1 MKSLFT
7 ALVVLG
13 LSLGASAAMAA
24 DSRNVTV
31 INETGYA
38 IKFLGFNAPDDG
50 LEEWD
55 NELDKTLKNQDST
68 YVEFDDDD
76 EGCVWNVKVTWQI
89 TTRRC
94 SGKTSTFAS
103 LRPFDCAMIWY
114 QDDVLHRGV
123 TGGKPCRRSRRGAS
137 LVADGR
143 SPIPLSAQRRPP
155 SSRAAIL
162 LNVFKLICLVQS
174 LAKISRFRR
183 RANQRYQL
191 APSFPGKRGVSRSSR
206 NAGEDAVD
214 AAASARR

>member
-55 NELDKTLKNQDST
+55 NELEKTLKNQDST

-76 EGCVWNVKVTWQI
+76 EGCVWNVKVTWANYDEAVLWKNVNLCKFTALRLRYDPGTK
-89 TTRRC
+89 TT
-94 SGKTSTFAS
+94 
-103 LRPFDCAMIWY
+103 PFIA
-114 QDDVLHRGV
+114 
-123 TGGKPCRRSRRGAS
+123 
-137 LVADGR
+137 
-143 SPIPLSAQRRPP
+143 
-155 SSRAAIL
+155 
-162 LNVFKLICLVQS
+162 
-174 LAKISRFRR
+174 
-183 RANQRYQL
+183 
-191 APSFPGKRGVSRSSR
+191 
-206 NAGEDAVD
+206 E
-214 AAASARR
+214 